1 MGVAVGKVA
10 DPVLRARLRDGPF
23 EVFER
28 RPESR
33 VVIVVDGD
41 AGAGSMSLIAP
52 TPCSAARVAMM
63 PRTLIPPRCRSVRPK
78 LGKRRGISLRR
89 SVDQDIPAE
98 GHQQPSIVSPPPN
111 SSMLP
116 VTGGSTAAIG
126 RGTCLPGGCVPG
138 IAVGYKVTSSLVTSS
153 GSQILRAARVREA
166 NPLQVGGHVPGE
178 DREMALF
185 SSRSATRSKWSP
197 CRCESRTKWSGDRS
211 FTSIAGFVTHSE
223 VSP

>member
-10 DPVLRARLRDGPF
+10 GPVLRARLRDGPF

-52 TPCSAARVAMM
+52 TPCSASRVAMM
-63 PRTLIPPRCRSVRPK
+63 PRPPIPPRCRSVRLK

-116 VTGGSTAAIG
+116 VTGGSTAASG
-126 RGTCLPGGCVPG
+126 PGMWVPG
-138 IAVGYKVTSSLVTSS
+138 ACVLSIAVIRSLASSLVTSS
-153 GSQILRAARVREA
+153 GSHVLRAARVCVKPTFFR
-166 NPLQVGGHVPGE
+166 
-178 DREMALF
+178 
-185 SSRSATRSKWSP
+185 
-197 CRCESRTKWSGDRS
+197 
-211 FTSIAGFVTHSE
+211 
-223 VSP
+223 